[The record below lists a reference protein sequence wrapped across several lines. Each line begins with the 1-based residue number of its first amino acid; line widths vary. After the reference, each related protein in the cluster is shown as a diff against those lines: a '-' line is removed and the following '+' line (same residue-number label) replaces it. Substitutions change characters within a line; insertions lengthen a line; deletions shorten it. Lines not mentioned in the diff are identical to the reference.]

1 MRCITWC
8 LAFAIVC
15 VVSVVTIVAVD
26 AVVVDGRVHA
36 ALAVYG
42 QLVTCLVIWH
52 VCFHDWSEHD
62 YVISTRARI

>member
-36 ALAVYG
+36 AVCGLWAASYVPSNLAR
-42 QLVTCLVIWH
+42 LFPRL
-52 VCFHDWSEHD
+52 E
-62 YVISTRARI
+62 